1 MEQKVEITEKTNKIS
16 PIIVG
21 ILGVLYGVSPIDA
34 IPDVIPVAGWID
46 DLVITG
52 GSLLGVAQAFAKDTS
67 VYLAKIIGIF
77 KWSLWI
83 LGGILIAILAL
94 LGVTIYGLF
103 K

>member
-1 MEQKVEITEKTNKIS
+1 MEQKFEMIRKTNKVG
-16 PIIVG
+16 PIIIG

-52 GSLLGVAQAFAKDTS
+52 GSLLGVAQAFARDTS

-77 KWSLWI
+77 KWGLWI